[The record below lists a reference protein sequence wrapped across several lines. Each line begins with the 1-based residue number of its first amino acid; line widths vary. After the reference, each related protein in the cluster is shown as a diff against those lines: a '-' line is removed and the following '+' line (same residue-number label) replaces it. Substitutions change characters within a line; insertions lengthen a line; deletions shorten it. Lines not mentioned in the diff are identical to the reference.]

1 MAGKAWRT
9 SQPEST
15 SVLKDFFLAQ
25 GKGSPGHLL
34 NGGDVGFN
42 KHPEEFRF
50 WLKEKTLQVTCCVE
64 SLASNKGLKRL
75 ACLGAG

>member
-1 MAGKAWRT
+1 MTGKAWRT
-9 SQPEST
+9 SQPESA

-42 KHPEEFRF
+42 KLPEEFRF
-50 WLKEKTLQVTCCVE
+50 GSRKRLCR
-64 SLASNKGLKRL
+64 SLAAWKVWLPTK
-75 ACLGAG
+75 A